1 MKWGIVFGKF
11 RLDFPKKVCYTIT
24 KKGDFDMKKQ
34 MAVFL
39 STVLGMSIPLVA
51 CSSGGGDDEGTP
63 SPAPYNTEFVFAGV
77 TFEKSASLT
86 LEDLKS
92 FLPHPQRQPQYAGV
106 VIETVED
113 FEEFLRENLDTY
125 YIEYREGSLLY
136 RMPFDAVIDSINVK
150 TEQTLEMTYY
160 PTTTATQVEKVE
172 TPYYL
177 KQKETIWEYHL
188 GVEGGE
194 EDGEEGMV
202 FYWDGT
208 STFSWKR
215 SIPLETPNY
224 FNVVYNYCAE

>member
-63 SPAPYNTEFVFAGV
+63 SQAPYNTEFVFAGV

-92 FLPHPQRQPQYAGV
+92 VLPTRYAGV
-106 VIETVED
+106 VIESVGD
-113 FEEFLRENLDTY
+113 FEEFLRDNLDTY
-125 YIEYREGSLLY
+125 YIHYYVGSQLY
-136 RMPFDAVIDSINVK
+136 RLYFDAAIYSINVK
-150 TEQTLEMTYY
+150 TEQTLELTHK
-160 PTTTATQVEKVE
+160 TAEGEVKGEE
-172 TPYYL
+172 GSYYL
-177 KQKETIWEYHL
+177 KQNETTWEYCL
-188 GVEGGE
+188 GGE
-194 EDGEEGMV
+194 DDGV

-215 SIPLETPNY
+215 SIPLESPNY
-224 FNVVYNYCAE
+224 FNVVYNYCVE